1 MIFGVLVYYLKMACD
16 VSSRPSYD
24 LDLRYQG
31 QIINFRGIFVLWL

>member
-1 MIFGVLVYYLKMACD
+1 MACH

-31 QIINFRGIFVLWL
+31 EIIDFRGIFVSWL